1 MYKLIAAGNMAVK
14 RRRLFIVVHS
24 PVRVLEVYVPI
35 CMNNLW
41 MNEWIIGLNDEY
53 EMMDTFTAFVG

>member
-35 CMNNLW
+35 CMNNL
-41 MNEWIIGLNDEY
+41 
-53 EMMDTFTAFVG
+53 